1 MSHEQFN
8 GSLPGPNGLPSP
20 GGNMNGGVSPVSST
34 SSSSSTS
41 YVVLTPS
48 MTNIRGNHDMSYL
61 QTLGGQTQMSQSLTD
76 ISIEHALVKI
86 EEVSRENQE
95 LRETLK
101 ENNEMM
107 KRQFATLAQWKERVR
122 ECNAQNLKKFDE
134 QRKNMLDLQKFNQ
147 EMKQRLSQMQVEHAE
162 MKNLEAENI
171 KKSKEV
177 EELKKRIDEL
187 TILVQSSHDDTFE
200 PAETVIVSRSVEDP
214 VKIEQL
220 QGEKDNLLTRI
231 IQLEA
236 QVRLFREQNDQI
248 LQDMEK
254 LQRLKEQ
261 IQMENS
267 KLNEENNQLQKK
279 LQSFL
284 SDMQQRKHMLGNSG
298 EGFMHYGNNSR
309 QYDYSMVD
317 IPDETKTRKQTAGVQ
332 TSAARQDMEFL
343 EMQTAA
349 ADRCES
355 FSQTEE
361 RNDNTFSVSDT
372 ATELREKLQSERQ
385 LVGQLKSKIASQ
397 NTQLENFQ
405 AEMHQ
410 KTQMLEH
417 YKQQLDRQVAQVL
430 EENQLQKQEL
440 MQQLDMLQKELQQT
454 KQFSQHTGDIQSLKS
469 QVLTLINEVQES
481 NAKLDVTSKA
491 LDRKSTKV
499 VELEQKLSQQAVMSQ
514 KERGEADMI
523 IESLRTSLTSYEE
536 AYKREQVDHAETKKF
551 FADLKCSFNKLVSDY
566 KELLDTFDQS
576 KALQSQQNPQTLEEI
591 NRLTAQIIAAEEA
604 IAYRDE
610 QIKELKEQNAR
621 LKDDLETTVP
631 VLKAQADIWKQDF
644 DAEREAR
651 EMQHTEKERILAD
664 MKNLEIQ
671 NQQLIEEIEQLS
683 KKSLAEMQQR
693 HAHGGTTYQRQVQN
707 QLQPQQHHQYPNQP
721 TTRYSPQIPA
731 HHGNSE
737 LINHGVR
744 TSQQSPTISQPS
756 SRASGGSQEE
766 GEPQMT
772 CPKCGLPCP
781 DLDTLQIHVL
791 ECLE

>member
-8 GSLPGPNGLPSP
+8 GPLPGPNGFPNP
-20 GGNMNGGVSPVSST
+20 GGNMNGVSPVSST
-34 SSSSSTS
+34 SSPNSAS
-41 YVVLTPS
+41 YVVLTPPMS
-48 MTNIRGNHDMSYL
+48 NARGNHDLSYL
-61 QTLGGQTQMSQSLTD
+61 QTQSGQILMSQSLTD
-76 ISIEHALVKI
+76 MSLEHALMKV

-122 ECNAQNLKKFDE
+122 ECNAQNLKKFEE
-134 QRKNMLDLQKFNQ
+134 QKKSLLDLHRLNQ
-147 EMKQRLSQMQVEHAE
+147 EMKQQLSQMQDKQEE
-162 MKNLEAENI
+162 MKKLEVENI
-171 KKSKEV
+171 TKSTEV

-187 TILVQSSHDDTFE
+187 TVLVQASHDDTFQ
-200 PAETVIVSRSVEDP
+200 PSETVFVSRSVEDP
-214 VKIEQL
+214 VKLEQL
-220 QGEKDNLLTRI
+220 QEEKDSLLMRNL
-231 IQLEA
+231 QLEA

-248 LQDMEK
+248 LQDLEK
-254 LQRLKEQ
+254 LQKLKEQ
-261 IQMENS
+261 IQTENS

-284 SDMQQRKHMLGNSG
+284 SDMQQKKYMSGNSG
-298 EGFMHYGNNSR
+298 EGFVHYGNNTR

-317 IPDETKTRKQTAGVQ
+317 VPDETKARKQTAAVQ
-332 TSAARQDMEFL
+332 TSSARQDMEFL

-355 FSQTEE
+355 FSQTEVK
-361 RNDNTFSVSDT
+361 NDNTFSVSDVT
-372 ATELREKLQSERQ
+372 SELREKLKSERQ
-385 LVGQLKSKIASQ
+385 LVSQLKSQIANQ

-405 AEMHQ
+405 AEMRQ
-410 KTQMLEH
+410 KSQMLDH

-430 EENQLQKQEL
+430 EENQQQKQEM
-440 MQQLDMLQKELQQT
+440 MQQLDILQKELQQT
-454 KQFSQHTGDIQSLKS
+454 KQFSQHTGDIQSLKL

-481 NAKLDVTSKA
+481 NAKLDATSKA
-491 LDRKSTKV
+491 LEKKSAKV
-499 VELEQKLSQQAVMSQ
+499 VELEQKLSQQGFMAQ

-536 AYKREQVDHAETKKF
+536 AYKREQADHAGTKKF
-551 FADLKCSFNKLVSDY
+551 FTDLKCSFNTLVNDY

-576 KALQSQQNPQTLEEI
+576 KAQQSQQNPQNVEEI
-591 NRLTAQIIAAEEA
+591 NRLAAQIIAAEEA

-610 QIKELKEQNAR
+610 QIKELKELNVKLQ
-621 LKDDLETTVP
+621 DELETTVP
-631 VLKAQADIWKQDF
+631 VLRAQADIWKQDF

-651 EMQHTEKERILAD
+651 EMQHTEKERILTD

-693 HAHGGTTYQRQVQN
+693 HAHVGTSYQRQVQN

-721 TTRYSPQIPA
+721 TTRYSPQIPG
-731 HHGNSE
+731 HLVHSE
-737 LINHGVR
+737 LTSPGVK
-744 TSQQSPTISQPS
+744 TGQQSPTVSQPN
-756 SRASGGSQEE
+756 SRVSAGSQEE